1 LSPANVK
8 RLERL
13 AKDKLMKIS
22 VIYGRNKFCDTGR
35 GIPKLG
41 LNYLVWWN
49 ILILISN
56 FASLKV

>member
-1 LSPANVK
+1 
-8 RLERL
+8 
-13 AKDKLMKIS
+13 MKIS